1 MSDSEMFKT
10 TLMGGYDKDDVMEQ
24 IRKLKDAHAG
34 EVGRLTKEIQQKN
47 SRIEE
52 LTHRLVTKEEQ
63 KENLEQE
70 IKEKYQ
76 KYIDHYDSISRLV
89 VESQIRAEN
98 IINEARVKGERMI
111 AQAEEE
117 AQKKIDAVQSEVDRR
132 IAEGKEKYEIVQ
144 KRLVEIVDLLNQL
157 QKRFMTSYKEI
168 HQLVDDSPVSLDL
181 KASDIIPEKPKEEEP
196 VMDED
201 MMVRNAEKTLR
212 EIERKIRKDLEL
224 EEVLDEEDDLTE
236 EDIEKNTVWAEKKDR
251 MDCCRYGG
259 YKKRGV
265 CLFFCTVGPVSCG
278 CSSGR
283 WTRQIHTLFLK

>member
-201 MMVRNAEKTLR
+201 MMVRNAEKHCGRSR
-212 EIERKIRKDLEL
+212 ERSAKIWNWRKC
-224 EEVLDEEDDLTE
+224 
-236 EDIEKNTVWAEKKDR
+236 W
-251 MDCCRYGG
+251 M
-259 YKKRGV
+259 KR
-265 CLFFCTVGPVSCG
+265 T
-278 CSSGR
+278 
-283 WTRQIHTLFLK
+283 I